1 MLYHLCVIYHVYIY
15 MYISFIS
22 FIIYIYIYIY
32 IYIIYIY
39 DFLFTAIYLRYATK
53 KKGCADKY
61 TCPIPSF

>member
-1 MLYHLCVIYHVYIY
+1 MLYHLYIIYHVYIY

-22 FIIYIYIYIY
+22 FIYMLYIY
-32 IYIIYIY
+32 IYIY

-53 KKGCADKY
+53 KKGYADKY

>member
-1 MLYHLCVIYHVYIY
+1 MYIYIYIY

-22 FIIYIYIYIY
+22 FIYILY
-32 IYIIYIY
+32 IYIY

-53 KKGCADKY
+53 KKGYADKY

>member
-15 MYISFIS
+15 IYMYISFIS
-22 FIIYIYIYIY
+22 FIYILY
-32 IYIIYIY
+32 IYIY

>member
-15 MYISFIS
+15 ICMYHLFHLL
-22 FIIYIYIYIY
+22 YTYIY

-53 KKGCADKY
+53 KKGYADKY

>member
-1 MLYHLCVIYHVYIY
+1 

-22 FIIYIYIYIY
+22 FIYILY
-32 IYIIYIY
+32 IYIY

-53 KKGCADKY
+53 KKGYADKH

>member
-1 MLYHLCVIYHVYIY
+1 MCYLSC
-15 MYISFIS
+15 
-22 FIIYIYIYIY
+22 IYIYIYICIYHLFHLLYTYIY

>member
-1 MLYHLCVIYHVYIY
+1 MCYLSCIYIY
-15 MYISFIS
+15 MYVSFIS
-22 FIIYIYIYIY
+22 FIIYIYIY

-53 KKGCADKY
+53 KKGYADKY